1 VCKIKKWSNIDK
13 NPIGTI
19 LEIIGT
25 CGEFENESLVCLKR
39 AHIKNVT
46 DEVPKDVDKH
56 LKGLIEDMG
65 KGNIQDYVPR
75 IDLSKELSIFFNKA
89 FLCSEVLFNFL
100 LAIPCLIRFAPL
112 TF

>member
-65 KGNIQDYVPR
+65 KGNIPDYVPR
-75 IDLSKELSIFFNKA
+75 IDLSKELIFTIDPEHSRDLDDALSITWIESLNK
-89 FLCSEVLFNFL
+89 
-100 LAIPCLIRFAPL
+100 
-112 TF
+112 